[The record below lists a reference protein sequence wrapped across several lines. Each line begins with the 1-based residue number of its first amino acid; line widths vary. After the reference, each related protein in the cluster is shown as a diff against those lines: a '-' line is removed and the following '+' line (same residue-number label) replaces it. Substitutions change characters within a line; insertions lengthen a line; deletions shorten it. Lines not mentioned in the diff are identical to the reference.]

1 MVLVELVVAGGVV
14 YMVKRHRKKNRERAN
29 KDQYEEYVPLSGG
42 GTANVASNSQPYIP
56 SQGGVGSY
64 GINGGTANKI

>member
-14 YMVKRHRKKNRERAN
+14 YMVKKHRKKNRERAE
-29 KDQYEEYVPLSGG
+29 KEQYEYAPLSGG
-42 GTANVASNSQPYIP
+42 GTANVAPNSQPYIN

-64 GINGGTANKI
+64 GVNGGTANKI